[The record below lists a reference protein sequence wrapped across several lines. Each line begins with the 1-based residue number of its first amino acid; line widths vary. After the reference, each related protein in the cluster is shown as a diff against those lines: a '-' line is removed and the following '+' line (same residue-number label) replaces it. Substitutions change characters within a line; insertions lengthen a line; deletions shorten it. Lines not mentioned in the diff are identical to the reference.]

1 MKRTLLIL
9 GAGQYGSVAYEIANA
24 MNCFE
29 KIAFLDD
36 SSERAIGKLSM
47 YAELKGEFTHAVVA
61 IGKTSV
67 RMQWLAKLRAAGY
80 HLDPLID
87 PRAYVSP
94 TSRIGGGTIIEP
106 YAVVQPN
113 ATIGRGCLICS
124 GSVLK
129 HNSHVSDGC
138 YIDANAVVIPRA
150 IVPHDVKVECG
161 KVFG

>member
-1 MKRTLLIL
+1 MRKLMIL
-9 GAGQYGSVAYEIANA
+9 GAGGYGKTIADVAKQLGCYQ
-24 MNCFE
+24 

-36 SSERAIGKLSM
+36 NSEKAMGKLSM
-47 YAELKGEFTHAVVA
+47 YESLRGEFTHAVVA
-61 IGKTSV
+61 IGKTSI

-106 YAVVQPN
+106 YAVVQPY

-138 YIDANAVVIPRA
+138 YIDCNAVVIPRA
-150 IVPHDVKVECG
+150 IVPHDFKVDCG